1 MAYNNQLAKFKDVL
15 RGKVLIVG
23 IGNPL
28 RADDGVGPEIIR
40 RLRGR
45 LPSSLLFDVGEVPE
59 NYLEKLVKE
68 NPDTIVLIDAVQFDS
83 KPGTVRIIEKDNITN
98 ESLSTHRISLS
109 MVKDYL
115 EKETCADIFL
125 LGIQPETIKLGKG
138 ISEPVRKSLEKIVDM
153 IERLNVF
160 I

>member
-1 MAYNNQLAKFKDVL
+1 MAYNNQLAKIKDML